1 MDFIIEPLIGAV
13 IGCFTNYIALKML
26 FRPYEPKRLFG
37 KNLPF
42 TPGLIPKRRKEIARA
57 IGTMVERDLL
67 DKKAVAAALGSE
79 EITDKVADFLL
90 GYTVEFPEEK
100 EGAFSSQEMSVEGGV
115 VSSPGKLVAEALSH
129 LNIKE
134 PVSKELYRYMS
145 EKISGNL
152 MARFVSDSLMQ
163 ELAENLADK
172 LESYLN
178 HDGKHVI
185 SEAVDQEIKKLSGMC
200 VEEILTKYGANAGK
214 VRSKISDS
222 YRELVEKKSEDMLEA
237 VRISAIV
244 EEKINA
250 MDMREL
256 EDMIFAVMKR
266 ELNAIVYLGA
276 LIGLLLGLLNLVI

>member
-100 EGAFSSQEMSVEGGV
+100 EGAFSSQEMSVEGRV